1 MREIEIGD
9 YIRTTFGII
18 TKIVRI
24 EDTMLRVGGFVNGIG
39 GTHEHRMQKGKLFR
53 TNHGATVLQ
62 EEIKKNSKNI
72 IDLIEV
78 GDYVNGEKVE
88 EIFEDGLIYYH
99 AIRLQT
105 NKNDFLE
112 QDIISIATK
121 EQFENIEYRLR
132 DEYGD

>member
-1 MREIEIGD
+1 MEDKIEIGE
-9 YIRTTFGII
+9 YVRFKNGKIRKIIGIDKDNHYCVDI
-18 TKIVRI
+18 NY
-24 EDTMLRVGGFVNGIG
+24 NGAKYL
-39 GTHEHRMQKGKLFR
+39 TVFEV
-53 TNHGATVLQ
+53 ATI
-62 EEIKKNSKNI
+62 IKHSSNI